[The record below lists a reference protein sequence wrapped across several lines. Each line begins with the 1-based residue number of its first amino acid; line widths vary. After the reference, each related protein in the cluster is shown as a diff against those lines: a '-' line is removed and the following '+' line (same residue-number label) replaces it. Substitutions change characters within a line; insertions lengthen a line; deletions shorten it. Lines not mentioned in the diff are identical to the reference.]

1 LLYIGKEAAL
11 AEFTPRLGQVLGIQ
25 DLTVDETGTLDLV
38 FEDTL
43 AVQILELVDS
53 AELVF
58 RANLGSVPDSSD
70 RMKVYETLLQANYR
84 WAVTAGGHLGLDL
97 DSPTVELIRRQT
109 TTGLQYEKFEDD
121 LDDFVQCAKKWLSR
135 PLRRGSPVPAEESPR
150 LRLKASFPS

>member
-1 LLYIGKEAAL
+1 MSAL
-11 AEFTPRLGQVLGIQ
+11 AEFAPRLGQVLGME

-58 RANLGSVPDSSD
+58 RANLGSVSDSSD

-109 TTGLQYEKFEDD
+109 TAGLQYEKFEDD
-121 LDDFVQCAKKWLSR
+121 FDDFVQCANYWQTYLAGL
-135 PLRRGSPVPAEESPR
+135 PTEAETMIHAETVETDQIQGIPV
-150 LRLKASFPS
+150 

>member
-1 LLYIGKEAAL
+1 MSAL

-70 RMKVYETLLQANYR
+70 RMIIGSAACAAKRAMQEELRSGLL
-84 WAVTAGGHLGLDL
+84 VPLGEDRQFQLRKAQTMVKSEFPVVD
-97 DSPTVELIRRQT
+97 DSSSSDSE
-109 TTGLQYEKFEDD
+109 
-121 LDDFVQCAKKWLSR
+121 
-135 PLRRGSPVPAEESPR
+135 GSS
-150 LRLKASFPS
+150 LL